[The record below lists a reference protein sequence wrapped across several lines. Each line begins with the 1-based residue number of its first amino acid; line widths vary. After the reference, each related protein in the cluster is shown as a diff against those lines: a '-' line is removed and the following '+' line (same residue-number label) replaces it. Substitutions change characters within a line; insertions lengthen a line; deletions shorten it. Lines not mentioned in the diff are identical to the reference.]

1 MSVTLSTPNKPG
13 LKTEPG
19 VDVAR
24 ANQSF
29 HSIRPVLVPT
39 LCSVFRSA
47 GSRGKLDVGVQP
59 CLALGCWQWRASS
72 HPASTLIESGP
83 QTQTCFFPV
92 DGGSLHS
99 VPTQRILA
107 LPLNS
112 IQICPPSLV

>member
-1 MSVTLSTPNKPG
+1 MSVTLSTPNRPG

-19 VDVAR
+19 KDVAR

-29 HSIRPVLVPT
+29 RSIRPVPT
-39 LCSVFRSA
+39 LCFVFRSA

-72 HPASTLIESGP
+72 HSASTLSP

-92 DGGSLHS
+92 DGARCI
-99 VPTQRILA
+99 PCQ
-107 LPLNS
+107 
-112 IQICPPSLV
+112 PSRFLLFLFFYLLI